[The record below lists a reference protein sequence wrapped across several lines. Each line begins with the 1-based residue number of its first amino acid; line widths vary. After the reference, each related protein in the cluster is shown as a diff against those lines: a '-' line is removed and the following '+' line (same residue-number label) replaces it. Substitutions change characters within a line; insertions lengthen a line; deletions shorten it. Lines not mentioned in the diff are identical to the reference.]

1 MAAGTTPAPAPYRVK
16 ALLSGDMTRANFRC
30 DVAALQEQLGECAS
44 ADGPQFHG
52 ADHAPLV
59 LFGERAAYFSIVGDQ
74 RAARAAVARCAQG
87 ERLSG
92 TLNPKRQWNVVE
104 AASKAAPTGFD
115 GFKGVT
121 TATRDYHAA
130 LGCSTAEASLPPPP
144 ILLCGVTD
152 PGNVGSVLRLMA
164 CLGFDELHRIS
175 AGETARLVAGD
186 QSGRAALRAT
196 ARGCEAHTRCHPARS
211 LSEYVAHLTA
221 HGPGERL
228 PIVAVETATGAQD
241 MHSFEWP
248 RECQIMVGGESCGIP
263 SPIISHLRPGF
274 DSLVVIPMPGPHKSL
289 NVAAALGMALFSYRG
304 QWPG

>member
-1 MAAGTTPAPAPYRVK
+1 M
-16 ALLSGDMTRANFRC
+16 
-30 DVAALQEQLGECAS
+30 Q
-44 ADGPQFHG
+44 
-52 ADHAPLV
+52 
-59 LFGERAAYFSIVGDQ
+59 
-74 RAARAAVARCAQG
+74 
-87 ERLSG
+87 
-92 TLNPKRQWNVVE
+92 
-104 AASKAAPTGFD
+104 
-115 GFKGVT
+115 
-121 TATRDYHAA
+121 
-130 LGCSTAEASLPPPP
+130 
-144 ILLCGVTD
+144 
-152 PGNVGSVLRLMA
+152 
-164 CLGFDELHRIS
+164 
-175 AGETARLVAGD
+175 LVAGD

-211 LSEYVAHLTA
+211 LSDYVAHLTA